1 VKSYITDA
9 LRALWTP
16 YQIHWTAWRGLLI
29 QQQPPALPPA
39 LGPRDGRALW
49 QALAPY
55 RPRLPTLRVYL
66 TEYPWPVAALVPPV
80 TVVLGTQ
87 RGTLT
92 AAQYAATVER
102 AAAALAAAL

>member
-1 VKSYITDA
+1 MWRTHADA
-9 LRALWTP
+9 L
-16 YQIHWTAWRGLLI
+16 H

-39 LGPRDGRALW
+39 LGPRDARALW

-66 TEYPWPVAALVPPV
+66 TEYPWPVAALAPPV
-80 TVVLGTQ
+80 TVVLGTNC
-87 RGTLT
+87 GALT

-102 AAAALAAAL
+102 AATALAAVV